1 MKKYQAVSLTA
12 LAGGAAAFV
21 LRLAQNRTGFEA
33 DTGLP
38 VAGNPFALLLPVFL
52 AALALVLFL
61 LIRRLPGENEDTPLT
76 FTGYFSVRSTGVLT
90 LMVTG
95 IFLWGLSGIADIVL
109 ARFRP
114 SVSADSILFAITPR
128 LYILLGILTVLSAG
142 ALYVLLDTC
151 RRSGKRENR
160 DSSLSGNLLLVPAG
174 CLLVRLVLVYRE
186 DSVNPSLAAYY
197 VEILAL
203 AFLILALYRASSF
216 GFHCGRTRRLSLYA
230 ACALIL
236 CLATLADGHDLPASM
251 LYLGGAVLMLGLLLM
266 RASGEETSAG
276 PENS

>member
-1 MKKYQAVSLTA
+1 M
-12 LAGGAAAFV
+12 
-21 LRLAQNRTGFEA
+21 
-33 DTGLP
+33 
-38 VAGNPFALLLPVFL
+38 
-52 AALALVLFL
+52 
-61 LIRRLPGENEDTPLT
+61 
-76 FTGYFSVRSTGVLT
+76 
-90 LMVTG
+90 
-95 IFLWGLSGIADIVL
+95 
-109 ARFRP
+109 
-114 SVSADSILFAITPR
+114 
-128 LYILLGILTVLSAG
+128 
-142 ALYVLLDTC
+142 LLDTC
-151 RRSGKRENR
+151 RRGGKRENR

-186 DSVNPSLAAYY
+186 DSVTPSLAAYY

-236 CLATLADGHDLPASM
+236 CLATLADGHDLPASI

>member
-1 MKKYQAVSLTA
+1 MYFLHLGQQNFSLLFNLLTSRRPVGQTSPAVYAQGGGIMLFRQFTTLSDPAPPESVIDNGVPPWYTELIHPGFPQDRENLPPLRRGIRESLTMKKYASILFTA
-12 LAGGAAAFV
+12 LAGGGLSFA

-38 VAGNPFALLLPVFL
+38 VAVNPFALLLPVLL
-52 AALALVLFL
+52 AALALVIFL
-61 LIRRLPGENEDTPLT
+61 LTRRLPGEKEDTPLT
-76 FTGYFSVRSTGVLT
+76 FTGYFSVRNTGVLT

-151 RRSGKRENR
+151 RRGGKRR
-160 DSSLSGNLLLVPAG
+160 
-174 CLLVRLVLVYRE
+174 
-186 DSVNPSLAAYY
+186 
-197 VEILAL
+197 
-203 AFLILALYRASSF
+203 
-216 GFHCGRTRRLSLYA
+216 
-230 ACALIL
+230 
-236 CLATLADGHDLPASM
+236 
-251 LYLGGAVLMLGLLLM
+251 
-266 RASGEETSAG
+266 
-276 PENS
+276 